1 MPILG
6 AYCVTMD
13 KERCISWNMPGK
25 CSTCVE
31 VCPNSVFSTD
41 DMGRV
46 YVLNDLACVGCRIC
60 IANCPNN
67 VIHIRPA
74 ESERFSRGLW
84 TFQAIEEVH
93 YKAETG
99 KYLLRGFGTMGL
111 MPHFDDLVIVP
122 AQLYPPAPK
131 DKYREECRMDVVIG
145 EGRVKKPLKLK
156 IPVMFAAMSYGA
168 ISREAKIALA
178 IATAKM
184 GIAACTGEGGSF
196 PEEYYLVHGYKNEED
211 FKHGKKTYKPGGQL
225 IVQWASG
232 RWGVSIDYLNRSDA
246 IEIKIGQG
254 AKPGMGGHLLGEK
267 VTEEIAKIRGIPVG
281 TDCLSPCRHYDIY
294 DVKEDL
300 KKQIELLRD
309 VTDYEKPIIVKLGPG
324 RVYKDVKLAA
334 EAGADAIA
342 IDGTQ
347 GGTGAAPEMA
357 IQAAGIPTIG
367 CIPLAVRA
375 LEDLGL
381 RDEVKIIAMGGI
393 RNGADAVKA
402 LALGADCV
410 AIASAAL
417 IAMGCR
423 VCTQC
428 LRGKCPYGIT
438 SQDPELRKRL
448 QPEKAAERLVNFLKA
463 MAEEIKMLTMLS
475 GHDDIHQL
483 SKEDLRALDVNVA
496 AITGVKLVGL
506 EKYILEK

>member
-13 KERCISWNMPGK
+13 KERCISWKMPGK

-31 VCPNSVFSTD
+31 VCPNSVFSID

-46 YVLNDLACVGCRIC
+46 YILNDLACVGCRIC
-60 IANCPNN
+60 IENCPNN

-74 ESERFSRGLW
+74 ESEHFSRGLW
-84 TFQAIEEVH
+84 TFQTIEEIH

-111 MPHFDDLVIVP
+111 MPHFDNLIIVP
-122 AQLYPPAPK
+122 AQLHPPAPK

-156 IPVMFAAMSYGA
+156 IPIMFAAMSYGA
-168 ISREAKIALA
+168 ISKEAKTALS

-184 GIAACTGEGGSF
+184 GIAVCTGEGGSF

-211 FKHGKKTYKPGGQL
+211 FKHGKKSYKPGGQL

-281 TDCLSPCRHYDIY
+281 TDCLSPCRHYDICN
-294 DVKEDL
+294 VKEDL

-309 VTDYEKPIIVKLGPG
+309 VTGYEKPIIVKLGPG

-342 IDGTQ
+342 VDGTQ

-367 CIPLAVRA
+367 CIPPAVKA

-381 RDEVKIIAMGGI
+381 REEVKLIVMGGI
-393 RNGADAVKA
+393 RNGADVVKA

-417 IAMGCR
+417 VAMGCR
-423 VCTQC
+423 VCSQC
-428 LRGKCPYGIT
+428 LRGRCPYGIT
-438 SQDPELRKRL
+438 SQDPKLRSRL
-448 QPEKAAERLVNFLKA
+448 QPEKAAEQLVNFLKA
-463 MAEEIKMLTMLS
+463 MVDEIKMLTMLS

-506 EKYILEK
+506 EKHVL

>member
-1 MPILG
+1 
-6 AYCVTMD
+6 
-13 KERCISWNMPGK
+13 MPGK

-31 VCPNSVFSTD
+31 VCPNSVFSID
-41 DMGRV
+41 DMGRA

-60 IANCPNN
+60 IENCPNN

-84 TFQAIEEVH
+84 TFQAIEEIH

-111 MPHFDDLVIVP
+111 MPHFDNLVIVP
-122 AQLYPPAPK
+122 AQLHPPAPK
-131 DKYREECRMDVVIG
+131 DKYREECKMDVVIG

-168 ISREAKIALA
+168 ISREAKMALS

-211 FKHGKKTYKPGGQL
+211 FKRGKKTYEPGGQL

-267 VTEEIAKIRGIPVG
+267 VTEEIAKTRGIPVG
-281 TDCLSPCRHYDIY
+281 TDCLSPCRHYDIFN
-294 DVKEDL
+294 VEEDL
-300 KKQIELLRD
+300 KKQIALLRD
-309 VTDYEKPIIVKLGPG
+309 VTNYEKPIIVKLGPG

-342 IDGTQ
+342 IDGAQ

-367 CIPLAVRA
+367 CIPPAVKA
-375 LEDLGL
+375 LEELGL
-381 RDEVKIIAMGGI
+381 REEVKLIVMGGI
-393 RNGADAVKA
+393 RSGADAVKA

-428 LRGKCPYGIT
+428 LRGRCPYGIT

-483 SKEDLRALDVNVA
+483 SKEDLRALDINVA
-496 AITGVKLVGL
+496 AITGVKLAGL
-506 EKYILEK
+506 EEQVLEKWK